1 MMIKIKLI
9 VPKLL
14 SNNQSMK
21 GDTHVFDLEY
31 EQPVTVVR
39 VLKDNK
45 INMLFLGYMLI
56 DGKKNVNKLYLIEQS
71 CELKLFIVMCGG

>member
-21 GDTHVFDLEY
+21 GSTHFFDLEY
-31 EQPVTVVR
+31 KQPVTIDQ

-45 INMLFLGYMLI
+45 INMLFLGFMLL
-56 DGKKNVNKLYLIEQS
+56 DGKKNVDKTYLIEQS

>member
-1 MMIKIKLI
+1 MIKIKLI

-21 GDTHVFDLEY
+21 GNTHVFDLEY
-31 EQPVTVVR
+31 EQPVTVVQ

-45 INMLFLGYMLI
+45 VNMLFLGYILI